1 MKFYILDER
10 DVWHEH
16 IAKAARKAGYEP
28 QRIKCGDPITE
39 PGRGFIRPHA
49 TPEVLRA
56 NQAYY
61 RRTATWAVC
70 WVQDLHQVLLYENK
84 PLQDY
89 KWGRLM
95 PETFFTSSKPT
106 AHQILQQHYSFPLVS
121 KAAEGASSKN
131 VRILHDIDELSD
143 HIDQIW
149 SKRGLRI
156 CYCDGGAGKASTY
169 GYQKGYLYL
178 QEFIPHDRTYRVNVI
193 GNGRAVFE
201 RYNYKDK
208 PVAQTGNVRPWMG
221 VERPD
226 VLEFADEV
234 AERIGTKW
242 AALDILERPEGGFVL
257 LETSLAWPWK
267 PTEFADVPIFRTGY
281 KWGELWDCMFDPT
294 NGIV

>member
-1 MKFYILDER
+1 VKFYILDER

-28 QRIKCGDPITE
+28 QRIKSGDTITG
-39 PGRGFIRPHA
+39 PRRGFIRPHA
-49 TPEVLRA
+49 TPEALFA
-56 NQAYY
+56 NRSYY
-61 RRTATWAVC
+61 AAVSDRVD
-70 WVQDLHQVLLYENK
+70 WVQDMDQVMLYEDK
-84 PLQDY
+84 PAQYY
-89 KWGRLM
+89 KWGELM
-95 PETFFTSSKPT
+95 PFTSFTQNRDCALDMMTEWRGWPV
-106 AHQILQQHYSFPLVS
+106 VS

-131 VRILHDIDELSD
+131 VRILHNADELSD

-169 GYQKGYLYL
+169 GYQQGYLYL

-193 GNGRAVFE
+193 GDGRAVFE

-221 VERPD
+221 IERPD
-226 VLEFADEV
+226 VLEFADKV
-234 AERIGTKW
+234 VERIGTKW

-267 PTEFADVPIFRTGY
+267 PTEFADVPIFRTDY
-281 KWGELWDCMFDPT
+281 RWGELWDCMFDPT